1 MTTLRPMT
9 NADLLAYQRLC
20 SICYTY
26 AAKEP
31 PKELP
36 EELLRIRMGV
46 FADDGSLLS
55 AMMQIPYTVRF
66 AERDVKL
73 AGIGGVVTDPTARG
87 ERGVRRLFEE
97 GLPRLYR
104 EGHVLSALYPFSHA
118 FYRKFGYEWAEFG
131 RNVGFPRASIRASLV
146 RAEEILRVLP
156 DGDDQGMRG
165 IYQTYAADKHLAL
178 VRTEDM
184 WRDLRR
190 GTPWDDL
197 KYAYVLKCG
206 GKPAAYW
213 IGAMRKEGWKCTL
226 TIHDMAWTSRTG
238 RDAIF
243 AMLRGMNEVEDVHL
257 RAYEGFDPREI
268 VSEPY
273 DVSGPGSCDG
283 MLRVVNAERALAL
296 LPAPVLPGS
305 ITLSVQDD
313 QIPGNCGCFTVR
325 SDGEHLTVIRD
336 DQTAPDAT
344 VSIHGLSA
352 LMSGRWSFTRAAN
365 EGAVVCLNE
374 EKLRFAD
381 LLFPR
386 HELHMNH
393 DF

>member
-1 MTTLRPMT
+1 MSNLRPMT
-9 NADLLAYQRLC
+9 NQDLLAYQRLC
-20 SICYTY
+20 SVCYTY
-26 AAKEP
+26 TATEH

-66 AERDVKL
+66 AGRDVKL

-131 RNVGFPRASIRASLV
+131 RNVGFDRGSIRAGLA
-146 RAEEILRVLP
+146 RADAIRRVLP
-156 DGDDQGMRG
+156 DEDDCGMRD
-165 IYQTYAADKHLAL
+165 IYAAYAADKHLAL
-178 VRTEDM
+178 VRTEEM

-190 GTPWDDL
+190 GTPWEHL
-197 KYAYVLKCG
+197 KHAYVLTVEG
-206 GKPAAYW
+206 RPAAYW
-213 IGAMRKEGWKCTL
+213 IGTMQKEGWKCTL
-226 TIHDMAWTSRTG
+226 TIHDMAWTCRQG

-243 AMLRGMNEVEDVHL
+243 AMLRGMNEVECIHL
-257 RAYEGFDPREI
+257 RAYEGFEPREI
-268 VSEPY
+268 VGEPY
-273 DVSGPGSCDG
+273 DVSCHSSCDG
-283 MLRVVNAERALAL
+283 MLRVVNVERALAL
-296 LPAPVLPGS
+296 LQAPVLPGS
-305 ITLSVQDD
+305 LTIAVQDD
-313 QIPGNCGCFTVR
+313 QIPENCGRFTVT
-325 SDGEHLTVIRD
+325 SDGWSLAVTRD
-336 DQTAPDAT
+336 DHAQPDAAM
-344 VSIHGLSA
+344 SIHGLSA
-352 LMSGRWSFTRAAN
+352 LMSGRWSFTRAVK
-365 EGAVVCLNE
+365 EGAAQCLNE
-374 EKLRFAD
+374 KKLGFAD
-381 LLFPR
+381 LLFTR